1 MLDSYEIKPY
11 TQMGTIPN
19 DRMDREYP
27 LEMVLPVLGMNE
39 YFVKKVIGK
48 KDKLTEDMVVS
59 LLEEDAFSETF
70 VPRSKILAYLRKE
83 LDRQECK
90 DAIISEV
97 DKLYKGDAI
106 PLIDR
111 LQDESI
117 QCVVTSTPYWAM
129 RIYDEFLVKEWADGE
144 VCTFGLEQTPEGFI
158 RHSVETLY
166 HLKRKL
172 TSTGSIWWNVMDSY
186 NTRTQIRSNA
196 AEALY
201 AMQGHDKKTWKD
213 HKYKRYSAGHSFL
226 QDGEQCLIPQRI
238 AERASRLGFFVK
250 STISWCKTA
259 SMPEPQQSR
268 VSRNVEYV
276 LHLTGQRTPLFNKQ
290 AYQTLPA
297 ELGGK
302 QPFESEKLS
311 DFWHLPTS
319 SGGNGHG
326 AQFPLQLP
334 GRCIALSTN
343 EGDTV
348 LDPFM
353 GSGTT
358 AMVATILGRHY
369 IGFDI
374 ADEYIKLAEDRIKD
388 TAATGRQMNLQL

>member
-19 DRMDREYP
+19 DRTDREYP

-48 KDKLTEDMVVS
+48 KDRLTEDMVVS

-117 QCVVTSTPYWAM
+117 QCVVTSTPYWAI

-196 AEALY
+196 AE
-201 AMQGHDKKTWKD
+201 
-213 HKYKRYSAGHSFL
+213 
-226 QDGEQCLIPQRI
+226 
-238 AERASRLGFFVK
+238 
-250 STISWCKTA
+250 
-259 SMPEPQQSR
+259 
-268 VSRNVEYV
+268 V
-276 LHLTGQRTPLFNKQ
+276 L
-290 AYQTLPA
+290 
-297 ELGGK
+297 
-302 QPFESEKLS
+302 
-311 DFWHLPTS
+311 
-319 SGGNGHG
+319 
-326 AQFPLQLP
+326 
-334 GRCIALSTN
+334 
-343 EGDTV
+343 
-348 LDPFM
+348 
-353 GSGTT
+353 
-358 AMVATILGRHY
+358 
-369 IGFDI
+369 
-374 ADEYIKLAEDRIKD
+374 
-388 TAATGRQMNLQL
+388 

>member
-1 MLDSYEIKPY
+1 M
-11 TQMGTIPN
+11 
-19 DRMDREYP
+19 R
-27 LEMVLPVLGMNE
+27 
-39 YFVKKVIGK
+39 KK
-48 KDKLTEDMVVS
+48 
-59 LLEEDAFSETF
+59 
-70 VPRSKILAYLRKE
+70 

-90 DAIISEV
+90 DAIISEL